1 MYPRLLPLLLAAAG
15 VAVCVAEASA
25 GFLDHAGDSDV
36 LDKRAPNSLGFSGM
50 RGKKSDFEDAEYD
63 LEKRARNNL
72 GFSGMRGKKDD
83 FEDADDAGLV
93 DKRARNNLGFSGMR
107 GKKDDFEDPDD
118 GATLLE
124 KRARN
129 NLGFSGMRGKK
140 DGGDLDDVLGAD
152 GSAFDKRARNTLGF
166 SGMRGKKAGSG
177 EMVMEDLVDKRAGS
191 GRNSLGFSGMRGK
204 KDEALYGVDGA
215 DALDAFKRAR
225 SAFVGMRGRRENKQA
240 FFGMRGK
247 RGEDDD
253 LADALADADVY
264 GYLQSPEA
272 AHGRIATF
280 RSKRYLPAHW
290 QVRNSKKTPF
300 SGFIGLRGKKSY
312 IPSSLR
318 ESQEMV
324 Q

>member
-1 MYPRLLPLLLAAAG
+1 
-15 VAVCVAEASA
+15 
-25 GFLDHAGDSDV
+25 
-36 LDKRAPNSLGFSGM
+36 M

-83 FEDADDAGLV
+83 FEDPDDAGLV

-204 KDEALYGVDGA
+204 KDEAL
-215 DALDAFKRAR
+215 AR

-247 RGEDDD
+247 R
-253 LADALADADVY
+253 
-264 GYLQSPEA
+264 EA

-312 IPSSLR
+312 IPSSECAAAGAACTDR
-318 ESQEMV
+318 HFQRGSSTEVEGKEYFKSGDE
-324 Q
+324 